1 MPIVFLFPVLVFI
14 VDPAELGFSASPRA
28 AQSRQVSNPYAIR
41 GVNFFNTVCA
51 GHRVGSGGVAA
62 PARVDEYDLAVIMK
76 DIGNF
81 DMDTFKGR
89 LSFQKTVY
97 LLQYFGVYLG
107 YDFGWYIH
115 GTYSPALTRAGF
127 KIRDLVKRMP
137 EIDIRFASDEAQ
149 ANYGKFKEFIEDK
162 KDDPALLEIGASL
175 CYLARLKLQKERM
188 LELVAAKKPHFTTDQ
203 CVRVWAD
210 LEKHGV
216 VNA

>member
-1 MPIVFLFPVLVFI
+1 MSLFPVPVFI
-14 VDPAELGFSASPRA
+14 VDPAEPGFWRYVRA
-28 AQSRQVSNPYAIR
+28 PPSQQTQNLYAIR
-41 GVNFFNTVCA
+41 GGNFFNTVCA
-51 GHRVGSGGVAA
+51 LHRVGSGGGAA
-62 PARVDEYDLAVIMK
+62 PAQVDEYDLAAIMN

-97 LLQYFGVYLG
+97 LLQSFGVYLG

-127 KIRDLVKRMP
+127 KIRDIVKRMP

-149 ANYGKFKEFIEDK
+149 ANYDKFKEFVEDK

-175 CYLARLKLQKERM
+175 CYLARLNLKKERL
-188 LELVAAKKPHFTTDQ
+188 LELVEDKKPHFTTDQ
-203 CVRVWAD
+203 CVRVWTD